1 MTLRRV
7 LVTVV
12 GHVDHG
18 KTSLLDAI
26 RQTNITAT
34 EAGAITQAIGA
45 SIVPIST
52 IKKLCGPLLEK
63 LKMELN
69 LPGML
74 FIDTPGHAAFTNLRK
89 RGGALADIAI
99 LVVDLNEGFM
109 LQTEEALQILKGHK
123 TPFVVAAT
131 KLDLTSGWRS
141 HQSSSLIQNINTQ
154 APQTINDIEKKL
166 YTLVAKL
173 SEFGFE
179 SERFDRI
186 NDFTK
191 QIAIVPLISPT
202 KEGIPELLMV
212 ITGLAQKF
220 LESSLQ
226 YNPDA
231 PAKGTIL
238 EVKEEKGLGTTVDA
252 IIYDGTM
259 KVNDL
264 LVIAGLDKPVVTKI
278 RALLEPEELAE
289 MRAKKSKFKPVKQVY
304 AATGVKIS
312 APDLDKVLSGMPL
325 AIATEKTLAK
335 ISAELQKEVTEIAA
349 ETGTAG
355 VVIKADNLGSL
366 EALNFILKENQIPF
380 SSASIGE
387 INKKDLLKAEAML
400 EKNPFQ
406 ALVIGFNVSVSQEAK
421 EYAQV
426 KGLKIITSPIIY
438 RLLEEYQKM
447 TEEMKKEIEQKQL
460 SLLVR
465 PCKLMLLKGYVFRQ
479 NNPAVIGI
487 EIFAGK
493 LKSLDPLM
501 NAEGKGLTSV
511 KSLEKDQ
518 ESLSWLN
525 PGEQAALAMDGVT
538 VGRQI
543 TEGEI
548 LYTDIPEEDFRKLR
562 EMKKHLKKE
571 EIDLMKEIAE
581 IKRRQNPAWG
591 G

>member
-131 KLDLTSGWRS
+131 KLDLASGWRS
-141 HQSSSLIQNINTQ
+141 HQPSPLIQNINTQ
-154 APQTINDIEKKL
+154 TPQTINDIEKKL

-179 SERFDRI
+179 SERFDRV

-220 LESSLQ
+220 LENSLQ

-231 PAKGTIL
+231 PAKGTVL

-252 IIYDGTM
+252 IIYDGTL

-325 AIATEKTLAK
+325 AIATEKTLAQV
-335 ISAELQKEVTEIAA
+335 SAELQKEVTEIAA

-421 EYAQV
+421 DYAQV
-426 KGLKIITSPIIY
+426 KGLKIITSPVIY

-487 EIFAGK
+487 EILAGK

-518 ESLSWLN
+518 ESLSWIN

-543 TEGEI
+543 KEGEI

-562 EMKKHLKKE
+562 ELKKHLKKE

-581 IKRRQNPAWG
+581 IKRRQNPVWG
-591 G
+591 V

>member
-252 IIYDGTM
+252 IIYDGTL

-325 AIATEKTLAK
+325 AIATEKTLAQV
-335 ISAELQKEVTEIAA
+335 SAELQKEVTEIAA

-421 EYAQV
+421 DYAQV
-426 KGLKIITSPIIY
+426 KGLKIITSPVIY

-543 TEGEI
+543 KEGEI

-562 EMKKHLKKE
+562 ELKKHLKKE

-581 IKRRQNPAWG
+581 IKRRQNPVWG
-591 G
+591 V

>member
-1 MTLRRV
+1 M
-7 LVTVV
+7 
-12 GHVDHG
+12 
-18 KTSLLDAI
+18 
-26 RQTNITAT
+26 
-34 EAGAITQAIGA
+34 
-45 SIVPIST
+45 
-52 IKKLCGPLLEK
+52 KL
-63 LKMELN
+63 
-69 LPGML
+69 
-74 FIDTPGHAAFTNLRK
+74 
-89 RGGALADIAI
+89 ALI
-99 LVVDLNEGFM
+99 L
-109 LQTEEALQILKGHK
+109 
-123 TPFVVAAT
+123 
-131 KLDLTSGWRS
+131 
-141 HQSSSLIQNINTQ
+141 SSSAAETNWNAFRLANLALSKGDDVSVFLVGEGVEYGKNTSTQ
-154 APQTINDIEKKL
+154 FDI
-166 YTLVAKL
+166 
-173 SEFGFE
+173 
-179 SERFDRI
+179 
-186 NDFTK
+186 TK
-191 QIAIVPLISPT
+191 Q
-202 KEGIPELLMV
+202 
-212 ITGLAQKF
+212 AQKF

-487 EIFAGK
+487 EILAGK

-501 NAEGKGLTSV
+501 NAEGKGLTAV

-543 TEGEI
+543 KEGEI

-562 EMKKHLKKE
+562 ELKKHLKKE

-581 IKRRQNPAWG
+581 IKRRQNPVWG
-591 G
+591 V

>member
-109 LQTEEALQILKGHK
+109 PQTEEALQILKGHK

-141 HQSSSLIQNINTQ
+141 HQSSLIQDINTQ

-179 SERFDRI
+179 SERFDRV

-220 LESSLQ
+220 LENSLQ

-335 ISAELQKEVTEIAA
+335 VSAELQKEVTEIAA

-421 EYAQV
+421 EYAQA
-426 KGLKIITSPIIY
+426 KGLKIITSLVIY
-438 RLLEEYQKM
+438 RLLEDYQKM

-479 NNPAVIGI
+479 NNPAVVGI
-487 EIFAGK
+487 EILAGK

-501 NAEGKGLTSV
+501 NAEGKGLTAV

-525 PGEQAALAMDGVT
+525 LGEQAALAMDGVT

-543 TEGEI
+543 KEGEI

-562 EMKKHLKKE
+562 ELKKHLKKE

-581 IKRRQNPAWG
+581 IKRRQNPVWG
-591 G
+591 V

>member
-45 SIVPIST
+45 SIVPINT

-109 LQTEEALQILKGHK
+109 PQTEEALQILKGHK

-131 KLDLTSGWRS
+131 KLDLTSGWKS
-141 HQSSSLIQNINTQ
+141 HQSSLIQNINTQ

-173 SEFGFE
+173 SEVGFE
-179 SERFDRI
+179 SERFDRV

-220 LESSLQ
+220 LEHSLQ

-238 EVKEEKGLGTTVDA
+238 EVKEEKGLGITVDA

-325 AIATEKTLAK
+325 AIATEKTLVK
-335 ISAELQKEVTEIAA
+335 VSAELQKEVTEIAA

-421 EYAQV
+421 EYAQA
-426 KGLKIITSPIIY
+426 KGLKIITSPVIY
-438 RLLEEYQKM
+438 RLLEDYQKM

-479 NNPAVIGI
+479 NNPAVVGI
-487 EIFAGK
+487 EILAGK

-501 NAEGKGLTSV
+501 NTEGKGLTSV

-518 ESLSWLN
+518 ESLGWLN
-525 PGEQAALAMDGVT
+525 VGEQAALAMDGVT

-543 TEGEI
+543 KEGEI

-562 EMKKHLKKE
+562 ELKKHLKKE

-581 IKRRQNPAWG
+581 IKRRQNPVWG
-591 G
+591 V

>member
-252 IIYDGTM
+252 IIYDGTL

-325 AIATEKTLAK
+325 AIATEKTLAQV
-335 ISAELQKEVTEIAA
+335 SAELQKEVTEIAA

-421 EYAQV
+421 DYAQV
-426 KGLKIITSPIIY
+426 KGLKIITSPVIY

-501 NAEGKGLTSV
+501 NAEVKGLTSV

-543 TEGEI
+543 KEGEI

-562 EMKKHLKKE
+562 ELKKHLKKE

-581 IKRRQNPAWG
+581 IKRRQNPVWG
-591 G
+591 V